1 MADAVEE
8 VAGSADDTFVAAA
21 AVAGVEAV
29 PDILAVGGMLAAV
42 VNAAVAAAAGA
53 VAHIHY
59 QTTALPSVAAAA
71 SIAKDTACV
80 NAISSDL

>member
-8 VAGSADDTFVAAA
+8 VAGSADDTFVVVAAAA

-29 PDILAVGGMLAAV
+29 PDILAVGDTLAVVGNAAAV
-42 VNAAVAAAAGA
+42 AAGA

-59 QTTALPSVAAAA
+59 QTTALPSVAAVA
-71 SIAKDTACV
+71 SIAKDTARHC
-80 NAISSDL
+80 